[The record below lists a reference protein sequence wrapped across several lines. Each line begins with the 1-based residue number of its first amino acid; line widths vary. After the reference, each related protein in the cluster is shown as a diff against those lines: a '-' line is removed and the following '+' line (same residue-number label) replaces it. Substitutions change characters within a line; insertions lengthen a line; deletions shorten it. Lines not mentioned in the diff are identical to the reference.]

1 MKESRHMF
9 ISLCNTK
16 GGVGKSTLAS
26 HLAIWLYDRGCRV
39 ALLDTDIQQTSAR
52 WVRAAEPRI
61 TVRVAT
67 EMAEIQKARA
77 ELIAANDFVVV
88 DTPGRESDAART
100 ATLLADLAIIP
111 LQPSPT
117 SVHCRRH

>member
-1 MKESRHMF
+1 MF

-26 HLAIWLYDRGCRV
+26 HMAIWLFDHGFRV

-52 WVRAAEPRI
+52 WIRAAEPGI
-61 TVRVAT
+61 TVDVAT
-67 EMAEIQKARA
+67 EMAEIQAARSK
-77 ELIAANDFVVV
+77 LIAANDFVVV

-100 ATLLADLAIIP
+100 AVLLADLAIVP
-111 LQPSPT
+111 L
-117 SVHCRRH
+117 